1 MSHIP
6 ETPLN
11 FTWGGD
17 FKSIT
22 DQGILEGDG
31 IVFGSETEHDLSSFK
46 DFFTSDTFVHPDTE
60 FTTALYMEH
69 GFNYRNPIGR
79 AKMFKSDTGWKVS
92 AELNLNDPEVKS
104 KFDDIKK
111 GGWGF
116 STGAVSHVVERD
128 RKANGTHFIRQ
139 WSVGELSIT
148 KTPAEPK
155 ALVHSV
161 KSMDAYYN
169 GELGSPMETEM
180 EMEDSNP
187 MLDKMAEQVNSLVM
201 DVSEIKEL
209 MNKWHEDYMTQ
220 SKSESEIEKIEELE
234 TNEPA
239 SVQSDDADEQLTVL
253 KSVFDELET
262 KNIELQS
269 SFNEKEAL
277 LSEQMVLLSET
288 QAELE
293 VKSQEIK
300 TLEEALID
308 AKANIENLKKALE
321 TEKRVSI
328 ALGMTNFNK

>member
-6 ETPLN
+6 EASLN

-17 FKSIT
+17 FKSVT

-60 FTTALYMEH
+60 FTTSLFMEH
-69 GFNYRNPIGR
+69 GFNYRSPIGK
-79 AKMFKSDTGWKVS
+79 AKMVKSDTGWKVS

-104 KFDDIKK
+104 KFEDIKK

-128 RKANGTHFIRQ
+128 KKSNGTHFIKQ
-139 WSVGELSIT
+139 WAVGELSIT

-169 GELGSPMETEM
+169 GELGSPMQMPEEDMSREFNDEM
-180 EMEDSNP
+180 LAGMSA
-187 MLDKMAEQVNSLVM
+187 M
-201 DVSEIKEL
+201 VSEITSIKEL
-209 MNKWHEDYMTQ
+209 MLKWHEASMTEP
-220 SKSESEIEKIEELE
+220 KSEPNLNLELNLE
-234 TNEPA
+234 PNEPGSA
-239 SVQSDDADEQLTVL
+239 QPDDSTEQLTVL
-253 KSVFDELET
+253 KSIFDELET

-277 LSEQMVLLSET
+277 LSEKMVLLSET

-308 AKANIENLKKALE
+308 AEANIENLKKALE

-328 ALGMTNFNK
+328 ALGMTNFSK